1 MSSGVR
7 PKATH
12 IVSIAVQVTVNR
24 RKFTKKFL
32 ESFRKSFYN
41 FQDIEDHLRH
51 LAWLYATG
59 RTQNG
64 AFIEGYGPAEEMGIV
79 FKDCYNDTDDA

>member
-1 MSSGVR
+1 MPNCVK
-7 PKATH
+7 PKPTH
-12 IVSIAVQVTVNR
+12 IVSMAVQVTVNR

-32 ESFRKSFYN
+32 TDFRKSFYN
-41 FQDIEDHLRH
+41 FQDIKDHLRH

-64 AFIEGYGPAEEMGIV
+64 AFIEGYGPAAEMGIV
-79 FKDCYNDTDDA
+79 FKDCYSDTDEA